1 MHGLCFNINP
11 DLNYFKHIIPCGI
24 RDKGVTSLTEIK
36 EQEIDINE
44 VKIKLIQN
52 FEKSFDAE
60 IIYDI

>member
-24 RDKGVTSLTEIK
+24 SGKGVTSLTEIK

-52 FEKSFDAE
+52 FEKSFDAK